1 MTNFKNRMPVPSE
14 GESNSSSKRTEW

>member
-1 MTNFKNRMPVPSE
+1 MTNFKKMMPVPSE